1 MKGLTAILAAPLV
14 MAGVVAQPQQPVFRT
29 EANLVRRVV
38 KVHDAKGQAVYDLR
52 PEDFEVFEDGV
63 RQQLVVLDAYVGTQR
78 VASLVPAG
86 SGVSS
91 GRGREG
97 VIMPGRAPRDASGR
111 LFIIFVDD
119 LHFQFRDTAQVRAIL
134 KLIGDT
140 VIKDTDLVGLVS
152 SGYSSIASDVSYD
165 LGRRRIDDAIKRTM
179 GGGQSAQEIV
189 NAPETA
195 EGPVALRFL
204 AHTAFKTINDLLE
217 KAEVLHPDR
226 RKVFLLISN
235 GYDFNPY
242 EESRLARAQE
252 QYGRPSPDGPP
263 PESPFQRRGQQFA
276 EADLASELAEIIR
289 NARRA
294 NVAFFPID
302 PRGLVAGPD
311 IADPISVTD
320 HATHVRTQMTSLE
333 AMAANTGGRCL
344 CSNNDFAGGLKFID
358 RETSDYYMLAY
369 QSTNSNRADVVRK
382 VEIRVKRPGV
392 TVSYEA
398 EYTIRK

>member
-1 MKGLTAILAAPLV
+1 MGLSLVPLIA
-14 MAGVVAQPQQPVFRT
+14 AGVLAQQQQPIFRT

-38 KVHDAKGQAVYDLR
+38 KVHDAKGQAVYDLK

-63 RQQLVVLDAYVGTQR
+63 RQQLVVFDSYVGTQR
-78 VASLVPAG
+78 VASLVPAAG
-86 SGVSS
+86 AATG

-97 VIMPGRAPRDASGR
+97 VILPGRATRDASGR

-119 LHFQFRDTAQVRAIL
+119 LHFEFRDTAQVRAVL

-140 VIKDTDLVGLVS
+140 IIKDTDLVGLVS
-152 SGYSSIASDVSYD
+152 SGYSGIETDVAYD
-165 LGRRRIDDAIKRTM
+165 LGRRRIDAAINRTM
-179 GGGQSAQEIV
+179 GGAQSARDIV
-189 NAPETA
+189 GAPETA
-195 EGPVALRFL
+195 EGPVGLRFM

-217 KAEVLHPDR
+217 KAQTLYPDR
-226 RKVFLLISN
+226 RKTFLLLSS

-252 QYGRPSPDGPP
+252 QYGLPSSGGDGQA
-263 PESPFQRRGQQFA
+263 SPFQRPGQRFA

-289 NARRA
+289 NAVRA
-294 NVAFFPID
+294 NVTFYPID

-320 HATHVRTQMTSLE
+320 HAAHVRTQLTSLE
-333 AMAANTGGRCL
+333 AMAGNTGGRCL
-344 CSNNDFAGGLKFID
+344 CSNNDFVGGLKFID

-369 QSTNSNRADVVRK
+369 QSTNTNRADLVRN
-382 VEIRVKRPGV
+382 VEIRVRRPGL
-392 TVSYEA
+392 TVDYA
-398 EYTIRK
+398 RAYTIKK